1 MLPYVKHVWGMNGKA
16 FRRNL
21 RCFSFILIYSV
32 RGRKEVKKMS
42 ENRQKRKEVIEA
54 ELQKTRAEL
63 AIAKHREAKLHN
75 QIKGMTEKERR
86 HRNIVWGSHFEYLLR
101 EKLNVSKEQLA
112 TLDDDKVKDI
122 LNTLFSD
129 LLFRRAMQIILAKKV
144 KQQSQTE

>member
-1 MLPYVKHVWGMNGKA
+1 
-16 FRRNL
+16 
-21 RCFSFILIYSV
+21 
-32 RGRKEVKKMS
+32 MS
-42 ENRQKRKEVIEA
+42 ENKPTRRDVIEA
-54 ELQKTRAEL
+54 ELKKTKAEL
-63 AIAKHREAKLHN
+63 AVAKHREAKLRN

-129 LLFRRAMQIILAKKV
+129 LSFRRIMQNILTEKAKK
-144 KQQSQTE
+144 KSPTE